1 MAEKPAD
8 KSQESP
14 KKALD
19 LNTLSGLDFG
29 PSWADEKAKR
39 PSQKQYE
46 SRGDSRG
53 KGKRSGGSGSRY
65 RGGPGGGRPNGLSR
79 PPCVTPRGGAAAS
92 RGASSSS
99 SSAPAALC
107 PTSPLALL
115 PHWRSISC
123 CSRRSTFRNIF
134 WFQMTLNCLFLR
146 VMGAGWFF
154 MARHDR

>member
-39 PSQKQYE
+39 PSHKQYE

-53 KGKRSGGSGSRY
+53 KGKRSGGSGTSAAKSK
-65 RGGPGGGRPNGLSR
+65 PQIALSPHSFWPAA
-79 PPCVTPRGGAAAS
+79 PPCYHPS
-92 RGASSSS
+92 
-99 SSAPAALC
+99 LL
-107 PTSPLALL
+107 LALSF
-115 PHWRSISC
+115 PSIMS
-123 CSRRSTFRNIF
+123 
-134 WFQMTLNCLFLR
+134 
-146 VMGAGWFF
+146 
-154 MARHDR
+154 